1 MATFTV
7 EITPDS
13 SNGTIA
19 HAVGKFSGGSSSY
32 KGQRRMDVTVSGV
45 GTFSALSPETS
56 GGENTF
62 SLDITG
68 LTPGTTYN
76 WSASL
81 YYKNTSGSWVIA
93 GSQYDKSGSLTTK
106 SGTPA
111 LPSGYTK
118 LEYIESDNSAWLDTG
133 ITMEKTDTVT
143 LEAVYSTAGTSDV
156 RYFGANG
163 YMQIAVT
170 SGGYSINGTAKKAL
184 GTKDEIKCA
193 YTPNTESLYVNNSL
207 IDTNDWSSYNG
218 VAVKIGLFKMGDASN
233 GWFPG
238 KAANGKLYR
247 AVVTKNG
254 ATVRIFTPCKNAN
267 GIAGMWDEISSTFFQ
282 SASSFAFTAGPE
294 VKPNLTAHKTLVGGT
309 AYTVQGGKCRV
320 NGTVYNILKG
330 RTLIDGTVWDIT
342 FAPLFPQKGDLITM
356 NLDGTDRQYRVL
368 KIVDG
373 TTVEVFRVQNLNEM
387 IGYSGSAKYAG
398 NNIDVALNQ
407 TYYNTLTTAAKNA
420 IVAKDINQ
428 YSYAS
433 SNQIASGRA
442 STFYYPA
449 NKWLRYHV
457 GDRFVYA
464 LDLEDVEEYFD
475 SKYTSNDLNTVFFQD
490 FIGSSSDK
498 RLWLRSMDSV
508 HDDYAACI
516 IYGTYAV
523 ITGMP
528 YSTPYG
534 VQPAFQIDLSKIDFT
549 IN

>member
-1 MATFTV
+1 MANKAISTLAVGSSVYLNVGGVRKEFLVVHQGLPSSLYDASCDGTWLLMKDCY
-7 EITPDS
+7 EQRQWNS
-13 SNGTIA
+13 SNVNKYETSDVNTYLNGPFFNLFDRNIQGIIKQVKIPYRKGDGTNQSGA
-19 HAVGKFSGGSSSY
+19 NGLSCKVFLLGGYEVGWTTSDSRYFPVDGAKLDYFGASAVGNSKRIANYGGSATSWGLRSPSTYSRDSY
-32 KGQRRMDVTVSGV
+32 IWFV
-45 GTFSALSPETS
+45 FS
-56 GGENTF
+56 
-62 SLDITG
+62 D
-68 LTPGTTYN
+68 
-76 WSASL
+76 
-81 YYKNTSGSWVIA
+81 GS
-93 GSQYDKSGSLTTK
+93 
-106 SGTPA
+106 
-111 LPSGYTK
+111 
-118 LEYIESDNSAWLDTG
+118 
-133 ITMEKTDTVT
+133 
-143 LEAVYSTAGTSDV
+143 YSTAG
-156 RYFGANG
+156 
-163 YMQIAVT
+163 
-170 SGGYSINGTAKKAL
+170 
-184 GTKDEIKCA
+184 
-193 YTPNTESLYVNNSL
+193 P
-207 IDTNDWSSYNG
+207 
-218 VAVKIGLFKMGDASN
+218 
-233 GWFPG
+233 
-238 KAANGKLYR
+238 
-247 AVVTKNG
+247 
-254 ATVRIFTPCKNAN
+254 
-267 GIAGMWDEISSTFFQ
+267 
-282 SASSFAFTAGPE
+282 SASVGIRPALILPSTTLVDDSGNI
-294 VKPNLTAHKTLVGGT
+294 VTVDLTAHKTLVNGT
-309 AYTVQGGKCRV
+309 AYEVKGGKCLV

-330 RTLIDGTVWDIT
+330 RTLIGGTVWDIT
-342 FAPLFPQKGDLITM
+342 FAPLFPKKGDLITM